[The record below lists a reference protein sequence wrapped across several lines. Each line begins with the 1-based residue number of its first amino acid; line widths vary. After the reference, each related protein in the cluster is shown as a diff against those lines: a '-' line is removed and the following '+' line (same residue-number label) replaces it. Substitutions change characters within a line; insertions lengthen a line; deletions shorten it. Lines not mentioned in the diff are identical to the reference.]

1 MVNEEQENLAV
12 GDMEKENIDNRVVIK
27 VEGDNHEER
36 RESDGSDSDKD
47 DLLSKSKPHGDLTVT
62 KRELLENTKDCN
74 QIEKNRPVFWKRI
87 AGFGLMLIILKN
99 IISIFADII
108 VKKIPNIHPVTLILY
123 RSIISLSIAM
133 PWGILQ
139 DQPPFPSNQTA
150 KDRVLIVA
158 RGVIA
163 CLQVMA
169 SYFALK
175 QMPLGVQKM
184 ILSTRPVFTIIFAR
198 FFLKESCGLVE
209 CVTIVLML
217 TGLVLV
223 IKPPFLFTQ
232 QLESGYTEW
241 FLLSALLL
249 FLSTA
254 IHSNVSIILRHL
266 RKQSLS

>member
-1 MVNEEQENLAV
+1 
-12 GDMEKENIDNRVVIK
+12 
-27 VEGDNHEER
+27 
-36 RESDGSDSDKD
+36 
-47 DLLSKSKPHGDLTVT
+47 
-62 KRELLENTKDCN
+62 
-74 QIEKNRPVFWKRI
+74 
-87 AGFGLMLIILKN
+87 
-99 IISIFADII
+99 
-108 VKKIPNIHPVTLILY
+108 
-123 RSIISLSIAM
+123 M
-133 PWGILQ
+133 PWGILK

-209 CVTIVLML
+209 CVTIILML

-266 RKQSLS
+266 RKQSVVSLTSSREIVYVIMTFTIIFCAGIELFTPSWEDRLKIFVLSVSTIITSALNIISLKVEEAGKVAILDRSSAIIIALITQITIFYEIPDILTLVGLFLVLAALLLTGRHKLWQTRKMAGRGQ